1 MSFLTLSHH
10 WSVFIYFQNQPLRSL
25 RKLLHLSSQPS
36 SSTAASQPPPPPPP
50 DRSSDVRFQ
59 PLPNPAPK
67 AAPPSMPEARA
78 IPVGSITPNTKSRK
92 PHNYPLP
99 GQIEST
105 WHASAPYPDQMASK
119 GGQNGIG
126 FARAARP
133 RMPNL
138 NDLKETAL

>member
-1 MSFLTLSHH
+1 
-10 WSVFIYFQNQPLRSL
+10 
-25 RKLLHLSSQPS
+25 
-36 SSTAASQPPPPPPP
+36 
-50 DRSSDVRFQ
+50 
-59 PLPNPAPK
+59 
-67 AAPPSMPEARA
+67 MPEARA

-92 PHNYPLP
+92 PHSYPLP
-99 GQIEST
+99 GQIESA
-105 WHASAPYPDQMASK
+105 WHASAPYPDQLASK

>member
-1 MSFLTLSHH
+1 MAARLFL
-10 WSVFIYFQNQPLRSL
+10 IYFQNQPLRSL
-25 RKLLHLSSQPS
+25 RKLLHLSSPPS
-36 SSTAASQPPPPPPP
+36 SSIATSQPPPPPPPP
-50 DRSSDVRFQ
+50 DRSSEVRFQ
-59 PLPNPAPK
+59 PLTNPPPK

-99 GQIEST
+99 GQIESA
-105 WHASAPYPDQMASK
+105 WHATAPYPDQMASK
-119 GGQNGIG
+119 VGQNGIG